1 MDDEKIIGKNQTES
15 AEEKTE
21 SGLFDDLPLIEKP
34 VAEAPSVIVKKTNR
48 KKSMQKKYPDKIAFL
63 LGMVIVI
70 FAITGIVFTIV
81 SGVNYFKGV
90 KESENEFAD
99 YNRFLSPVAAVDI
112 DTFDDITAADKEQ
125 LINAAM
131 WLILSDETTPDT
143 YPYSGGYMLIPEKD
157 VESAYISLFGPE
169 TAQKFTHMTVQGYN
183 SIFEYDETNAVYKIP
198 VTTITPVY
206 TPRVTAVEQSG
217 TSLIVTTEYLAAESW
232 MRDDEGNFVAPDP
245 DKVMQITLR
254 ELQGSYYI
262 SAMQI
267 ISSTIPE
274 IVTKDNVIDEEDSSP
289 AQETTTKKETEKT
302 TLGGRV

>member
-1 MDDEKIIGKNQTES
+1 M
-15 AEEKTE
+15 
-21 SGLFDDLPLIEKP
+21 
-34 VAEAPSVIVKKTNR
+34 
-48 KKSMQKKYPDKIAFL
+48 
-63 LGMVIVI
+63 
-70 FAITGIVFTIV
+70 
-81 SGVNYFKGV
+81 
-90 KESENEFAD
+90 
-99 YNRFLSPVAAVDI
+99 
-112 DTFDDITAADKEQ
+112 
-125 LINAAM
+125 
-131 WLILSDETTPDT
+131 
-143 YPYSGGYMLIPEKD
+143 
-157 VESAYISLFGPE
+157 
-169 TAQKFTHMTVQGYN
+169 
-183 SIFEYDETNAVYKIP
+183 
-198 VTTITPVY
+198 
-206 TPRVTAVEQSG
+206 TAVEQSG